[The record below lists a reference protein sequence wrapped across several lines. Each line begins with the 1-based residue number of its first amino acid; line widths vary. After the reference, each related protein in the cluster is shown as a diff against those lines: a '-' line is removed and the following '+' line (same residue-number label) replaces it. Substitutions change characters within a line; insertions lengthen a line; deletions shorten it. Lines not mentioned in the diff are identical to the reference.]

1 MSGAAAVT
9 PYAVPATLA
18 RLDGRT
24 REGRLLRRVR
34 SDLTAHVGGKPSAPQ
49 RMLIER
55 AATLALHVGTLD
67 RKVLESGVM
76 TEHDSRVY
84 LAWSNSLTRTL
95 RELGVDRSTS
105 PQDPGAPLRDYLAS
119 KVAA

>member
-1 MSGAAAVT
+1 MSGIA
-9 PYAVPATLA
+9 PYAIPATLA

-67 RKVLESGVM
+67 RKVLESGTM
-76 TEHDSRVY
+76 TEHDSRTY

-95 RELGVDRSTS
+95 RELGVDHSAS
-105 PQDPGAPLRDYLAS
+105 PQDPGAVLRDYMAS
-119 KVAA
+119 KAKAA

>member
-1 MSGAAAVT
+1 MS
-9 PYAVPATLA
+9 AVPPPYGCPTTLG

-34 SDLTAHVGGKPSAPQ
+34 AELTAHVGGKPSAPQ

-55 AATLALHVGTLD
+55 ATTLSLYVEMLD
-67 RKVLESGVM
+67 RKVMQGGTM
-76 TEHDSRVY
+76 TEHDSRTY

-95 RELGVDRSTS
+95 RELGFSRPVS
-105 PQDPGAPLRDYLAS
+105 PQAPGAALQQHIIAR
-119 KVAA
+119 KAA

>member
-1 MSGAAAVT
+1 MSGAT
-9 PYAVPATLA
+9 PYASHATLA

-24 REGRLLRRVR
+24 REGRLMRRVR
-34 SDLTAHVGGKPSAPQ
+34 SELTAHVGGKPSAPQ

-55 AATLALHVGTLD
+55 ATTLALHVEMLD
-67 RKVLESGVM
+67 RKVLQGGAM
-76 TEHDSRVY
+76 TEHDSRTY

-105 PQDPGAPLRDYLAS
+105 PQAPGAALQAHLAR
-119 KVAA
+119 KAA